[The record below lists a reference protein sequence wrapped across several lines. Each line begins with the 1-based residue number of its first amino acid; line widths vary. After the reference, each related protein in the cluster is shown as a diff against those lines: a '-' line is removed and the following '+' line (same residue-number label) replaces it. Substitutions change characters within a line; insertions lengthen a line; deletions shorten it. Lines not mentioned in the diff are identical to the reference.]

1 MILSR
6 LQLSILI
13 AAVGMIPVLGLP
25 VPDENDLSALPPT
38 IQARASQDS
47 SSGSTSRTTAL
58 LTCLEPQWDTNCREE
73 YSKYIFMSC
82 RISWDL
88 SLFRICNAE
97 PTDEDKIEKIEQTK
111 SLLNYESSTK
121 REVQLLQIRLISLI
135 SDVRRNDV
143 DPQKKKLLNEYFVYA
158 QLAGTDKLK
167 KQIEYYKRTAW
178 KGKTK
183 AQTAKDRRRIG
194 RLERKWLEVGDMT
207 GIGLA
212 DENGVGFYSGG
223 YTPEGVTLNPI
234 HPATDSTIGGRS
246 KPLLPT
252 LNQDSERTKFTNQ
265 NHSCTIIIAEK
276 LPHMVSH
283 IATDD
288 TSKRLWSTDHMSST
302 SKAHGYMEQ
311 ARTASLG
318 E

>member
-38 IQARASQDS
+38 IQARASQ
-47 SSGSTSRTTAL
+47 
-58 LTCLEPQWDTNCREE
+58 
-73 YSKYIFMSC
+73 
-82 RISWDL
+82 
-88 SLFRICNAE
+88 E

-252 LNQDSERTKFTNQ
+252 LDSERTK
-265 NHSCTIIIAEK
+265 
-276 LPHMVSH
+276 
-283 IATDD
+283 
-288 TSKRLWSTDHMSST
+288 
-302 SKAHGYMEQ
+302 
-311 ARTASLG
+311 
-318 E
+318 

>member
-1 MILSR
+1 
-6 LQLSILI
+6 
-13 AAVGMIPVLGLP
+13 MIPVLGLP

-58 LTCLEPQWDTNCREE
+58 LTCLEPQWDTNCRSVGRDPWHTTVSTAAGLVSGPGGRLFQPREE

-158 QLAGTDKLK
+158 QLAGTM
-167 KQIEYYKRTAW
+167 TAIPGQNVYFY
-178 KGKTK
+178 GKVLTML
-183 AQTAKDRRRIG
+183 I
-194 RLERKWLEVGDMT
+194 RLRKFDFDL
-207 GIGLA
+207 
-212 DENGVGFYSGG
+212 
-223 YTPEGVTLNPI
+223 
-234 HPATDSTIGGRS
+234 R
-246 KPLLPT
+246 
-252 LNQDSERTKFTNQ
+252 
-265 NHSCTIIIAEK
+265 
-276 LPHMVSH
+276 
-283 IATDD
+283 
-288 TSKRLWSTDHMSST
+288 
-302 SKAHGYMEQ
+302 
-311 ARTASLG
+311 
-318 E
+318 